1 MNSVSLIEDI
11 QVIWIT
17 VNFQGIGTFEIY
29 EYEVVCSIL
38 NNFLMSLVYTMI
50 IPLLFLILIIWVF
63 LLVSM
68 ARGLYIFIVFF
79 FKEST
84 FGFVDNYLSFFFFQF
99 QWLLVSFLFPFFDLL
114 WVYIYIFS
122 SFSKWI
128 LRSIIWDFLLEK
140 Q

>member
-1 MNSVSLIEDI
+1 MNLVSLIEDI

-84 FGFVDNYLSFFFFQF
+84 FGFVDKLY
-99 QWLLVSFLFPFFDLL
+99 VCFLFIGLL
-114 WVYIYIFS
+114 HVS
-122 SFSKWI
+122 
-128 LRSIIWDFLLEK
+128 LLLFLLLSLNLMCCSYSCLRLIYTVLTFTLCF
-140 Q
+140 

>member
-50 IPLLFLILIIWVF
+50 IPLLFRILIIWVF

-68 ARGLYIFIVFF
+68 ARGLYIFIAFFF

-84 FGFVDNYLSFFFFQF
+84 FGFVDKLY
-99 QWLLVSFLFPFFDLL
+99 VCFLFIGLL
-114 WVYIYIFS
+114 HVS
-122 SFSKWI
+122 
-128 LRSIIWDFLLEK
+128 LLLFLLLSLNLMCCSYSCLRLIYTVLTFTLCF
-140 Q
+140 

>member
-1 MNSVSLIEDI
+1 MNLVSLIEDI

-79 FKEST
+79 FSK
-84 FGFVDNYLSFFFFQF
+84 NQ
-99 QWLLVSFLFPFFDLL
+99 LLVLLIIIYHFSFSNFNDFWSHFYFLSLIYFE
-114 WVYIYIFS
+114 YIYIF
-122 SFSKWI
+122 
-128 LRSIIWDFLLEK
+128 
-140 Q
+140 

>member
-114 WVYIYIFS
+114 WIYIY
-122 SFSKWI
+122 
-128 LRSIIWDFLLEK
+128 FLVSLSGYLD

>member
-1 MNSVSLIEDI
+1 MNLVSLIEDI

-68 ARGLYIFIVFF
+68 ARGLYIFI
-79 FKEST
+79 
-84 FGFVDNYLSFFFFQF
+84 FFFFQRINF
-99 QWLLVSFLFPFFDLL
+99 WFC
-114 WVYIYIFS
+114 
-122 SFSKWI
+122 
-128 LRSIIWDFLLEK
+128 
-140 Q
+140 